1 MKATVV
7 LTGIASPMDRTLV
20 LYVKVAKPYKSCL
33 ALQVGRI
40 REAMQM
46 LDASVTSTNLPSAPE
61 ESNGEPHLKGG
72 IDMLKQLIDEL
83 PSLAVRNKEILFEA
97 ELLLK
102 EERESD
108 DQLKTQFK
116 DRWNRIPSHIL
127 TKVFAQNI
135 TTFKAIIGSAS
146 AADMVIRT
154 KFETQLGD
162 LNFQMIQQIKVILSF

>member
-1 MKATVV
+1 
-7 LTGIASPMDRTLV
+7 
-20 LYVKVAKPYKSCL
+20 
-33 ALQVGRI
+33 
-40 REAMQM
+40 
-46 LDASVTSTNLPSAPE
+46 
-61 ESNGEPHLKGG
+61 
-72 IDMLKQLIDEL
+72 
-83 PSLAVRNKEILFEA
+83 
-97 ELLLK
+97 LK

-146 AADMVIRT
+146 AADIVIRT

-162 LNFQMIQQIKVILSF
+162 LDFQMIQPIQVILSF

>member
-7 LTGIASPMDRTLV
+7 LSAITSPMDRNLL
-20 LYVKVAKPYKSCL
+20 LYVKVAKPYKGCL

-40 REAMQM
+40 QEAMQM
-46 LDASVTSTNLPSAPE
+46 LDASLISTNLPSAPE
-61 ESNGEPHLKGG
+61 ESNGEPYMNGA
-72 IDMLKQLIDEL
+72 IDMLKQLIVEL

-135 TTFKAIIGSAS
+135 TTHKGIIESAS
-146 AADMVIRT
+146 AADIVIRT
-154 KFETQLGD
+154 KFETQLENLD
-162 LNFQMIQQIKVILSF
+162 FQMIQPIQVKF